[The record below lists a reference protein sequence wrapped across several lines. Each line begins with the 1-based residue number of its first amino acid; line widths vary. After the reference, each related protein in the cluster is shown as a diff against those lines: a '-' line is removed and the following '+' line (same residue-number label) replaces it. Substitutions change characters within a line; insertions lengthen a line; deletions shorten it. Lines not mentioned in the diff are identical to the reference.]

1 MDGFFNYVPKEEKKE
16 EGQKEK
22 KRYKHKKKNEV
33 KLKGFLKKSS
43 YFIYCF
49 YNKL

>member
-1 MDGFFNYVPKEEKKE
+1 MDGFFNYVPQEEKK

-33 KLKGFLKKSS
+33 KLKGFLDKR
-43 YFIYCF
+43 
-49 YNKL
+49 

>member
-1 MDGFFNYVPKEEKKE
+1 MGFLDYVPQGEEKK

-33 KLKGFLKKSS
+33 KLKGFLDKR
-43 YFIYCF
+43 
-49 YNKL
+49 